1 MGRAKVA
8 RKSTF
13 IDMAAMCDV
22 TFLLLAFF
30 IMTTKFKPDETV
42 PIQTPSSVAQK
53 PAPEKNAITLLLD
66 KDGRAYMQ
74 FTDDIHEKLGEMVAY
89 VNTHKSGGLS
99 QAEIDVIAKQGI
111 IATPVANLKQQ
122 TVTPKIELGKL
133 PGIPVKDTAN
143 NEMSFW
149 ISAFNQVYLGDE
161 HPPAFLL
168 KGDNIAKF
176 PEFKNI
182 LKALTDNNQ
191 NKFSMVTNQ
200 KQAPE
205 GTDLWIRQMRGKAA
219 SAEASATN

>member
-74 FTDDIHEKLGEMVAY
+74 FTEDIDEKLGEMISY
-89 VNTHKSGGLS
+89 VNTHKNGGLT
-99 QAEIDVIAKQGI
+99 QAEIDAIAKQGI
-111 IATPVANLKQQ
+111 IAAPVAGLKQQ
-122 TVTPKIELGKL
+122 AVTAKTDLGKL
-133 PGIPVKDTAN
+133 PGVPIKDTAN

-149 ISAFNQVYLGDE
+149 IAAYNQAYLGDE
-161 HPPAFLL
+161 RAPAFLL

-191 NKFSMVTNQ
+191 MKFSMVTNQ

-205 GTDLWIRQMRGKAA
+205 GTDLWIRQMRGDAA
-219 SAEASATN
+219 ATEAPATN